1 MMKKKK
7 ILLIILG
14 IIFMMTLTI
23 SGCKKEKENTD
34 IDTINKCK
42 AEALV
47 TLEKQANPTS
57 MNIKDQEIEQAI
69 KTYYDSE
76 KVYINNVN
84 DLQTAQNIQ
93 EKITTDTQTF
103 LQSTL
108 KPLVLKKLKNK
119 VNLLIVEVHDEN
131 IKIQIEI
138 FYNQEIDNLNS
149 IDTIVELIN
158 KYERIP
164 SNVENYI
171 VETTKQ
177 FISSLKAEAIQLL
190 DKKIESAINKVNN
203 EELKKSLQAY
213 YDSEKTYINDIT
225 DIETAK
231 KATAK
236 IIGDTSVFLQSTFK
250 PLVLQKIDDVV
261 KPLIAEVENKE
272 MRELVQSF
280 YNEQLENLT
289 DIDELTDL
297 LDQYT
302 KIVDDSKKFIND
314 EITKILNKFRKE
326 AITTLDTYLEN
337 IIEKIAYEKIKED
350 IKTLYKKEIQQL
362 ETLNTREDINRF
374 VTQLKTNLTDFVLTE
389 SKKIAISELEELVD
403 MSIKKMPNEETKK
416 SLKNF
421 VQSKLEKLN
430 EVDKFEDV
438 VPTLKAISQEIKN
451 QIKEFIT
458 IYLKPYI
465 DKMIETQNINAYDYL
480 PQAMTPIY
488 QSNLVTASSI
498 AYDFTNFTE
507 ITSLNKAGY
516 GEQWQMVIENINQGI
531 NITKLFNVI
540 QSILVVTTDVI
551 DNYIASPSNVMECKF
566 NNENYEVVF
575 ILNNDKLTFNINVV
589 NETNIPVIGTTKP
602 IINMTYDIVENVRE
616 IFISLSDSNK
626 IKYIVSDAKFEMAV
640 VYGIQIAKKTATRTS
655 YLSIEKDSQKTTGHI
670 YEYTNVESSS
680 IISSSADFYIE
691 NGYVSVV
698 GNKASGMIVSTNYI
712 NELYL
717 ENEGRLIGYEVRENI
732 QSKTYN
738 TLWFNLWDIAG
749 INTIKVTEKTDDN
762 TSKKSTV
769 NVYIN
774 DSTTIFAP
782 TYNWLGVKTS
792 RKYDIEYRRRY
803 YYTYDPETQEYTVNE
818 ILIPMMF
825 IQEGANYESFVQ
837 DMLKDNSFNVEVK
850 LKEKYLNKILDDY
863 DKLIDIFITNK
874 DAISSDAILNYLK

>member
-1 MMKKKK
+1 MKKKQ

-23 SGCKKEKENTD
+23 SGCKKENTD

-47 TLEKQANPTS
+47 TLEEQANPTS
-57 MNIKDQEIEQAI
+57 MNIKDQEIEQTI

-84 DLQTAQNIQ
+84 NLQAAQNIQ

-119 VNLLIVEVHDEN
+119 VNSLIVEVHDEN
-131 IKIQIEI
+131 IKIKIEI

-158 KYERIP
+158 KYERMP

-190 DKKIESAINKVNN
+190 DKKIESSINKVNN
-203 EELKKSLQAY
+203 EELKKLLQAY

-236 IIGDTSVFLQSTFK
+236 IIEDTSVFLQSTFK

-261 KPLIAEVENKE
+261 KPLIAEIEDKE

-280 YNEQLENLT
+280 YNERLENLT
-289 DIDELTDL
+289 NMNELTDL

-314 EITKILNKFRKE
+314 EITKILNKLRKE
-326 AITTLDTYLEN
+326 AFTTLDTYLEN

-362 ETLNTREDINRF
+362 ETLNTRADINRF
-374 VTQLKTNLTDFVLTE
+374 VTQLKTDLTDFVLIE

-403 MSIKKMPNEETKK
+403 MSIKKIPNEETKK
-416 SLKNF
+416 TLKNF
-421 VQSKLEKLN
+421 AQSKLEKLN

-458 IYLKPYI
+458 TYLKPYM
-465 DKMIETQNINAYDYL
+465 DKMIEAQNINAYDYL

-498 AYDFTNFTE
+498 TYDFTNFTE

-566 NNENYEVVF
+566 SNENYEVVF

-589 NETNIPVIGTTKP
+589 NETNIPVIGITKP

-680 IISSSADFYIE
+680 IISSCADFYIE

-818 ILIPMMF
+818 ILIPMIF

-837 DMLKDNSFNVEVK
+837 DMLKDNSLNVEVK